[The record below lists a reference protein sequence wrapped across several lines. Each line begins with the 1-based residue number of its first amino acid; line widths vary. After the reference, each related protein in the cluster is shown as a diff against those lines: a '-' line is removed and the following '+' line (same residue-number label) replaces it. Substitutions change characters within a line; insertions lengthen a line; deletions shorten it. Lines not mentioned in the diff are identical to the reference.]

1 MVLIKKIA
9 SSSIAEV
16 VVALAIIAMCFTVAS
31 LVFIRSIN
39 GTMKFNDFKEQTKI
53 QSELLQKMLDDERDF
68 EYEMGESAMDS
79 VNVYEFSGSD
89 NKIIWRQE
97 WLKEQK

>member
-1 MVLIKKIA
+1 MVLKKKIQ

-16 VVALAIIAMCFTVAS
+16 VIALAIIAICFTVAS

-39 GTMKFNDFKEQTKI
+39 GTLKFTDFKEQTRI
-53 QSELLQKMLDDERDF
+53 QSELMQHMLDDERDL
-68 EYEMGESAMDS
+68 EYELGEASNDS
-79 VNVYEFSGSD
+79 TVIYEFPAAD

-97 WLKEQK
+97 WLSGKK